1 MLEDRPQEKVR
12 GRGAGAA
19 IVVLAVLSVGV
30 AQGFGRFSYPLLL
43 PAIDAELLH
52 SYARAGFLG
61 TANLTAY
68 LVGTLCVS
76 LAAGRVDP
84 PRLMRIGLCCGTL
97 GLAILHA
104 AGGFAT
110 LLLGLLF
117 TGFGGA
123 FIWIPAPGF
132 VGGIV
137 RPESRGAAIG
147 FLGSGI
153 GLSIVAASHLT
164 GAVRTF
170 AGPAAWREVWGI
182 EAIAAGLVTLV
193 AMRWLRADRSG
204 FAPVRVRLSALRE
217 VPGWVGLTLAY
228 TAYGLSYSLFM
239 SYLVAALEKDAGF
252 TPRHAASVFAL
263 VGVAIVFGGVILGR
277 VSDRLGRG
285 RTMLAGFALWGGC
298 ALGVLVGRE
307 PWVSASAI
315 VFGLMMSGLGSVIA
329 AHIADHLEPRS
340 FGAAFGAVTLC
351 FGVAQLLG
359 PQLGGWIA
367 ERTGSFALAFW
378 LSAGASVLGAFAAAT
393 IPPARR
399 S

>member
-1 MLEDRPQEKVR
+1 VHEDRPQEKPR
-12 GRGAGAA
+12 ETRAAAA
-19 IVVLAVLSVGV
+19 IVVLAVVSVGV

-43 PAIDAELLH
+43 PAIDADLLH

-68 LVGTLCVS
+68 LLGTLCVS

-97 GLAILHA
+97 GLAILYS
-104 AGGFAT
+104 AGGFLALLAG
-110 LLLGLLF
+110 LLL

-132 VGGIV
+132 VGSIV
-137 RPESRGAAIG
+137 RPERRGAAIG

-153 GLSIVAASHLT
+153 GLSIVASSQLT
-164 GAVRTF
+164 GAVRSY
-170 AGPAAWREVWGI
+170 AGPTAWREVWGI

-193 AMRWLRADRSG
+193 AMRWLRADKSG
-204 FAPVRVRLSALRE
+204 FAPLRVRLSALRE

-228 TAYGLSYSLFM
+228 SAYGLSYSLFM
-239 SYLVAALEKDAGF
+239 SYLVAALERDAGF
-252 TPRHAASVFAL
+252 SPRHAASVFAL
-263 VGVAIVFGGVILGR
+263 VGGAIVFGGVILGR
-277 VSDRLGRG
+277 ISDRLGRG
-285 RTMLAGFALWGGC
+285 RTMLVGFTLWGGC

-307 PWVSASAI
+307 PWVTIAAI
-315 VFGLMMSGLGSVIA
+315 VFGLLMSGLGSVIA
-329 AHIADHLEPRS
+329 AHIADHLDPRS

-351 FGVAQLLG
+351 FGVAQLVG

-378 LSAGASVLGAFAAAT
+378 ISAGASFAGAIAAAT

-399 S
+399 P